1 MADYNSAYTGPE
13 VDAALAKT
21 TEIGEF
27 KELYNGAAKLS
38 WLIDDAPVN
47 PKTGDR
53 TGLYYVTYKGTAT
66 SGDFY
71 CTTMMHIADESLDA
85 QGAGP
90 AAMWDGGGQADMV
103 KYDYLTR
110 LVKAM
115 HTNFGSNGE
124 TAMYI
129 YKVYRFQPIQ

>member
-38 WLIDDAPVN
+38 WLVDDAPVN

-53 TGLYYVTYKGTAT
+53 TGLYYITYKGSAS

-71 CTTMMHIADESLDA
+71 CTTMMHIPDENLNA

-90 AAMWDGGGQADMV
+90 VAFWADGGQADMV
-103 KYDYLTR
+103 NFDYTTR
-110 LVKAM
+110 LITAI
-115 HTNFGSNGE
+115 HTNQSTAGE
-124 TAMYI
+124 TNMYI
-129 YKVYRFQPIQ
+129 YKVYRFQPIT